1 MSKKQRTGKGKQS
14 VKPSAAKSV
23 PPATPAQTSVSAVA
37 PAELEAS
44 ARASVPPVS
53 AAPDTVPATPK
64 KKGKARKATLAKKLD
79 RIEQKLDEK
88 AEAAAAARAGFAS
101 DPGADDTTVPPV
113 VEDEFFSV
121 GDAPYRPTAG
131 MSGAFEA
138 LPDARM
144 QHKMSPAVHARRARF
159 SRWVQWAVGAGIA
172 ILAVGFVAKAMRP
185 KEDASVPPRTE
196 PAAVAAAPAEPA
208 AAAEPASVT
217 QPEPPSA
224 EEPKSEGTRSDE
236 PAAAEPKKDEP
247 PVAAA
252 EPKKDEPVA
261 AVEPKKDEPP
271 VAAAEAKKDEP
282 VAADKPARTAAQE
295 KAAAQAALDRNAVGP
310 AIAAAK
316 RSVELDPSDAEA
328 WLILGA
334 GYQMQG
340 NTGAARAAFSSCV
353 KQATK
358 GPKGECQQMLQ

>member
-23 PPATPAQTSVSAVA
+23 PPATPAQTSVSALA

-44 ARASVPPVS
+44 ARASLPPVS

-64 KKGKARKATLAKKLD
+64 KKGKARKATLAKKLE

-196 PAAVAAAPAEPA
+196 PAAAAPVEPA
-208 AAAEPASVT
+208 PVEPAPVA
-217 QPEPPSA
+217 QPEPPTA
-224 EEPKSEGTRSDE
+224 EEPKAEGPRSDE

-252 EPKKDEPVA
+252 EPKKDEPPVA
-261 AVEPKKDEPP
+261 AAEPKKDEPP
-271 VAAAEAKKDEP
+271 VAAAEPRKDEP

-340 NTGAARAAFSSCV
+340 NASAARAAFSSCV